1 MKTFSYHSPKDVKEA
16 SKLASS
22 SSMFLAGGM
31 TSIPSMKLGM
41 ATYKDVIDLKKIKKL
56 SGIKVS
62 SKTVTIGATTK
73 HAEVASSKDVQKAI
87 PALAK
92 LAGNIGDAQ
101 VRNRGTIGG
110 SISNNDP
117 SACYPSACMA
127 LNAVIHT
134 NERKIEANK
143 FFKGMFETALKKGEI
158 VEAVEFQ
165 IPEKADYQK
174 HPNPASR
181 YAIVGVFVAKH
192 KDEVNVAVTG
202 AKSCVYTDK
211 DLDDLLSIVL
221 KYVEDP
227 DDAEKEI
234 ERFDTGGFDAMSD
247 YVTANLLRDKD
258 YNDWYNKL
266 HSIKEEEMDDEDMDK
281 AATSAAKQG
290 ASISKI
296 ASKLGETTSEMK
308 SLVNKY
314 KKAQEP
320 EKSELMARLKELTKI
335 KKELESLL

>member
-1 MKTFSYHSPKDVKEA
+1 MLKKQ

-22 SSMFLAGGM
+22 SSAFLAGGM

-62 SKTVTIGATTK
+62 SKAVTIGATTK
-73 HAEVASSKDVQKAI
+73 HAEVAASKEVQKAI

-134 NERKIEANK
+134 SDRKIEASK

-158 VEAVEFQ
+158 VEAVEFE

-192 KDEVNVAVTG
+192 KKEVNVAVTG
-202 AKSCVYTDK
+202 AKSCVYIDK
-211 DLDDLLSIVL
+211 DLSKKLSSDFSSSAIEGIELDDS
-221 KYVEDP
+221 EMNSDMHAS
-227 DDAEKEI
+227 AEY
-234 ERFDTGGFDAMSD
+234 R
-247 YVTANLLRDKD
+247 ANLV
-258 YNDWYNKL
+258 
-266 HSIKEEEMDDEDMDK
+266 
-281 AATSAAKQG
+281 
-290 ASISKI
+290 
-296 ASKLGETTSEMK
+296 
-308 SLVNKY
+308 SLY
-314 KKAQEP
+314 AKKAVE
-320 EKSELMARLKELTKI
+320 AC
-335 KKELESLL
+335 

>member
-22 SSMFLAGGM
+22 SSAFLAGGM

-62 SKTVTIGATTK
+62 SKSVTIGATTK
-73 HAEVASSKDVQKAI
+73 HAEVAASKEVQKAI

-134 NERKIEANK
+134 SDRKIEASK

-158 VEAVEFQ
+158 VEAVEFE

-192 KDEVNVAVTG
+192 KKEVNVAVTG
-202 AKSCVYTDK
+202 AKSCVYIDK
-211 DLDDLLSIVL
+211 DLSKKLSSDFSSSAIEGIEL
-221 KYVEDP
+221 DESEMNSDMHAS
-227 DDAEKEI
+227 AEY
-234 ERFDTGGFDAMSD
+234 R
-247 YVTANLLRDKD
+247 ANLV
-258 YNDWYNKL
+258 
-266 HSIKEEEMDDEDMDK
+266 
-281 AATSAAKQG
+281 
-290 ASISKI
+290 
-296 ASKLGETTSEMK
+296 
-308 SLVNKY
+308 SLY
-314 KKAQEP
+314 AKKAVE
-320 EKSELMARLKELTKI
+320 AC
-335 KKELESLL
+335 